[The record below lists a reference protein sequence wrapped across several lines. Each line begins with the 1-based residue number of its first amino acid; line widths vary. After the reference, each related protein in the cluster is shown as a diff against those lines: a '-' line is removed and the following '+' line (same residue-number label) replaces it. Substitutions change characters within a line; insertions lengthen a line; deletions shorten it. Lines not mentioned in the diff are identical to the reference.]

1 MHKTHPNYQLPA
13 TNYPKRIRKA
23 VIPAAGFGTRF
34 LPATKSMPKEMMP
47 IIDKPAIHYAVEE
60 AVKAGITDIVFITG
74 RGKSAIEDY
83 FDHSYEL
90 EDALRKKGKTE
101 LLREIEAISEMANI
115 IYIRQKEPLGLGHAV
130 LRAKDII
137 GDEPFAVILPDVLIT
152 DGADCL
158 EGLVKSY
165 GKSGISTITTTIV
178 PDEQVHQY
186 GIIDPEGEGEEF
198 KIKGVVEKPK
208 LEDAPSHFAILGRYV
223 FDPVIFEYLENID
236 LSERGEVELTDAMLK
251 MAKNEG
257 LMGKNYTGTVFDTG
271 DKLGFLQATVHM
283 ALKHKDL
290 GDNFRDFLK
299 TIQK

>member
-1 MHKTHPNYQLPA
+1 MMKESNMSQ
-13 TNYPKRIRKA
+13 KIRKA

-90 EDALRKKGKTE
+90 EHTLELKGKTE
-101 LLREIEAISEMANI
+101 LLAEIKAISDMANI

-137 GDEPFAVILPDVLIT
+137 GDEPFAVILPDVLIAN
-152 DGADCL
+152 GSDCL
-158 EGLVKSY
+158 EGLVESY
-165 GKSGISTITTTIV
+165 EKSGISTITTTEV
-178 PDEQVHQY
+178 PDEQVHLY
-186 GIIDPEGEGEEF
+186 GIVDPEGEGEEV

-208 LEDAPSHFAILGRYV
+208 IEDAPSHSSILGRYV
-223 FDPVIFEYLENID
+223 FDPVIFKYLENIGF
-236 LSERGEVELTDAMLK
+236 SERGEVELTDAMLEMSK
-251 MAKNEG
+251 KEG
-257 LMGKNYTGTVFDTG
+257 LIGKNYTGKVFDTG

-283 ALKHKDL
+283 ALGHKTL
-290 GDNFRDFLK
+290 GDEFRKFLK
-299 TIQK
+299 TVQK